1 MTYLLVCFVHISP
14 SQERRDYVFFFCF
27 FFADSLKPRTVPG
40 TYQMFNKY
48 SLKDEFNEGIKIL
61 LCRIVVLRI

>member
-1 MTYLLVCFVHISP
+1 MTYLLVCFVHYQSLP
-14 SQERRDYVFFFCF
+14 GAEGLCLFFLFL
-27 FFADSLKPRTVPG
+27 ADSLKPRTVHG

-61 LCRIVVLRI
+61 ACRIVVLRI

>member
-1 MTYLLVCFVHISP
+1 MS
-14 SQERRDYVFFFCF
+14 FFFVF